1 MTTATDGQRE
11 HFSRIF
17 FRGLVIFFSS
27 SKTFQQVN
35 IPEISLDLIF
45 AIFCS
50 STRIFSFVGFHGG
63 KVYGRLF
70 VDGYMCKESNWN
82 LIRMKRSVAFH
93 FPRCL
98 FGRERSL
105 WILYLPKFSRFVL
118 HVLFL
123 TSLYSVFAE
132 VARKCFR

>member
-1 MTTATDGQRE
+1 MMIIMTTATDGQLE

-50 STRIFSFVGFHGG
+50 STRTLTTYETVCFQIFSFVEFHGG

-82 LIRMKRSVAFH
+82 LIRMKSSVAFH

-105 WILYLPKFSRFVL
+105 WILY
-118 HVLFL
+118 
-123 TSLYSVFAE
+123 
-132 VARKCFR
+132 